1 MSQLIPFSS
10 RLINGATV
18 PTVNGRHIHE
28 HLGIAKAYATWVKT
42 QIKRGYFVENKDYIV
57 YSLEGKNPDGG
68 RPSSEY
74 HFTLRAAE
82 HIGMMS
88 QTPKGEEV
96 RDYFLSCEQTML
108 ERSSSAIDQFP
119 ELKAIVELA
128 QSTAEAR
135 VAAEEARLKAHE
147 AEIRA
152 VRAETKADM
161 ALDEAHRMTIEEF
174 ITKNGLLGKW
184 PYSEHKQIAGW
195 LRKFC
200 ESYGL
205 PTWKVAVY
213 GKPWKDEIAYPLQAC
228 AAWLRMALHAPRQL
242 QIVPSVPVT
251 DTVSPSPVPGIEVR

>member
-1 MSQLIPFSS
+1 MPQLIPFQFHSHDVRVLTDEENTPWWVVADVCAILGLTNPS
-10 RLINGATV
+10 KVAGRLKPNEIKTLTFDYTPYLIVNEQGLYRLIMRSNKPDAE
-18 PTVNGRHIHE
+18 RFQD
-28 HLGIAKAYATWVKT
+28 WVFQEVLPQIRKT
-42 QIKRGYFVENKDYIV
+42 GSYTH
-57 YSLEGKNPDGG
+57 P
-68 RPSSEY
+68 
-74 HFTLRAAE
+74 A
-82 HIGMMS
+82 
-88 QTPKGEEV
+88 
-96 RDYFLSCEQTML
+96 
-108 ERSSSAIDQFP
+108 SSAIDQFP

-135 VAAEEARLKAHE
+135 VAAEEARQKAHE

-228 AAWLRMALHAPRQL
+228 AAWLRMALQAPRQL

-251 DTVSPSPVPGIEVR
+251 DTGHQFPVPGIEVR